1 MKKEEMSKEECKRH
15 RVRTIIKIVAI
26 LIIFIPFISIGT
38 YMYTEHVKEIEG
50 MKVTMIGASNMKDK
64 ENVNSMGYFI
74 RTRNGKTIFIDGG
87 RDFDYDDVKYY
98 IDTYCNGTV
107 DYWFLSHGHSD
118 HVNAFV
124 KLINEDN
131 SFVVKNVYHS
141 LLSDEWYK
149 EYDKRGYES
158 SHALIESLKDEQI
171 LNVVNCKK
179 NQIIEIDNVK
189 CEILRIADPA
199 ITNTDNG
206 NDASMVF
213 KFTAT
218 DVNKSIIFLGD
229 GLKNVSKEVLENPES
244 LKSDAVQM
252 AHHGQNGVTQEVY
265 QAINPDVCFFNCPEW
280 LWNNDNGGGY
290 NSGSWQTVTVRDWM
304 SEMNT
309 TNYAAYEGD
318 QTFHFNRNGVLKL
331 EGN

>member
-1 MKKEEMSKEECKRH
+1 
-15 RVRTIIKIVAI
+15 
-26 LIIFIPFISIGT
+26 
-38 YMYTEHVKEIEG
+38 
-50 MKVTMIGASNMKDK
+50 
-64 ENVNSMGYFI
+64 
-74 RTRNGKTIFIDGG
+74 
-87 RDFDYDDVKYY
+87 
-98 IDTYCNGTV
+98 
-107 DYWFLSHGHSD
+107 
-118 HVNAFV
+118 
-124 KLINEDN
+124 
-131 SFVVKNVYHS
+131 
-141 LLSDEWYK
+141 
-149 EYDKRGYES
+149 
-158 SHALIESLKDEQI
+158 
-171 LNVVNCKK
+171 
-179 NQIIEIDNVK
+179 
-189 CEILRIADPA
+189 
-199 ITNTDNG
+199 
-206 NDASMVF
+206 MVF

-290 NSGSWQTVTVRDWM
+290 NSGSWQTVIVRGWM